1 MSSNE
6 EYLDSLLKA
15 VTSEGQMDNQENSLD
30 DEINMETSLENSE
43 QSWQSVSADEL
54 DKMLKNVAEFD
65 VNETTL
71 DDGMHDTYT
80 EEDDSDLEEKA
91 FSDPGALFF
100 EGEEEETEED
110 PLFAIEDIPEE
121 SISTDDHIEE
131 SNLEEDVIGA
141 ADLVAEEDVIGA
153 ADLAEEDVIGAADLV
168 AEEDSIGAADL
179 VAEEDI
185 IGAADLV
192 EEEVIGATDLMAEED
207 IIGAADRV
215 EESFEDEGFKEISDL
230 LASSSDGDDEMFAML
245 EGVDGEES
253 EGFDIGFFD
262 TDTEEPVVEEK
273 VEEKKK
279 EKKKKEKKKKAK
291 KQATGAEE
299 NTETEENAEGAPVE
313 KEKKK
318 GVFARFVNFLM
329 EEDEDEE
336 SEKALEAD
344 ASELLLGEASGEN
357 AAILEDLDKEDKK
370 SDKKEKKKGKK
381 EKKGKKGKAAENT
394 EDGED
399 NESGEEAES
408 KGKKKKAK
416 KGKKK
421 KEKEIEDWMP
431 EEPSKKI
438 SVKKIEV
445 TAVFCLTILAAILLA
460 VNLIPPTLQ
469 KNDARDAFY
478 AKDYEKV
485 IESFYGEDLS
495 ESDSIMYDR
504 AYTILRVQR
513 KIDGYNNYMN
523 MGKET
528 EALNQLIEGVIRY
541 KEIYADAEAYKVTD
555 EVNALYQTIC
565 DALQNKYGI
574 TAQEAEELYMMEDK
588 LEYTLK
594 LESIINGTEYSAPES
609 AEEEPETE
617 E

>member
-141 ADLVAEEDVIGA
+141 ADLVAD
-153 ADLAEEDVIGAADLV
+153 EDVIGAADLV

-299 NTETEENAEGAPVE
+299 NTET
-313 KEKKK
+313 
-318 GVFARFVNFLM
+318 
-329 EEDEDEE
+329 
-336 SEKALEAD
+336 
-344 ASELLLGEASGEN
+344 
-357 AAILEDLDKEDKK
+357 
-370 SDKKEKKKGKK
+370 
-381 EKKGKKGKAAENT
+381 
-394 EDGED
+394 
-399 NESGEEAES
+399 
-408 KGKKKKAK
+408 
-416 KGKKK
+416 
-421 KEKEIEDWMP
+421 
-431 EEPSKKI
+431 
-438 SVKKIEV
+438 
-445 TAVFCLTILAAILLA
+445 
-460 VNLIPPTLQ
+460 
-469 KNDARDAFY
+469 
-478 AKDYEKV
+478 
-485 IESFYGEDLS
+485 
-495 ESDSIMYDR
+495 
-504 AYTILRVQR
+504 
-513 KIDGYNNYMN
+513 
-523 MGKET
+523 
-528 EALNQLIEGVIRY
+528 
-541 KEIYADAEAYKVTD
+541 
-555 EVNALYQTIC
+555 
-565 DALQNKYGI
+565 
-574 TAQEAEELYMMEDK
+574 
-588 LEYTLK
+588 
-594 LESIINGTEYSAPES
+594 
-609 AEEEPETE
+609 
-617 E
+617 